1 MFGFLIS
8 AMVTPFADNGKIDY
22 DCVDLLIKQIEMIGH
37 DSIVVAGS
45 TGEGHSLSNIE
56 KKELYQF
63 VKDHTKLKV
72 IYAILD
78 NSLTSIKNEI
88 KEIDRLKPDG
98 YLVSLPS
105 CILPPERGI
114 YLFFKEIADAT
125 KTPIIIYNVPK
136 RTGINISF
144 ITIRKLIKR
153 CPNIVALKE
162 ASNDITLIKL
172 IKKNFPNFYCYCGN
186 DNDYFKA
193 IQNGAD
199 GIISVMSVIYGKEMI
214 TLKDNYLEGYH
225 HVLLD
230 DYLCLVSAI
239 LSLETNPI
247 PIKYLLSKKR
257 FPSMNL
263 RLPLVTLSLEYYDQ
277 INLLL

>member
-8 AMVTPFADNGKIDY
+8 AMVTPFADNGNIDY
-22 DCVDLLIKQIEMIGH
+22 DCVVLLIKQIEMTGH

-45 TGEGHSLSNIE
+45 TGEGHSLSNVE

-63 VKDHTKLKV
+63 VKNHTKLKV

-78 NSLTSIKNEI
+78 NSLTSIQDEI

-98 YLVSLPS
+98 YLLSLPS
-105 CILPPERGI
+105 GILPPERGI
-114 YLFFKEIADAT
+114 YLFFKEIANAT

-136 RTGINISF
+136 RTGTSISF

-162 ASNDITLIKL
+162 ASNDIGLIKL
-172 IKKNFPNFYCYCGN
+172 LKKNFPHFYCYCGN
-186 DNDYFKA
+186 DKDYFKA
-193 IQNGAD
+193 IQSGAD
-199 GIISVMSVIYGKEMI
+199 GIISVMSVIYGKEMKA
-214 TLKDNYLEGYH
+214 LKDNYLEGYH
-225 HVLLD
+225 HILLD
-230 DYLCLVSAI
+230 DYLRLVSAI
-239 LSLETNPI
+239 TSLETNPI
-247 PIKYLLSKKR
+247 PIKYLLSKKG

-263 RLPLVTLSLEYYDQ
+263 RLPLVTLYLEYDDQ